1 MIEAFLLLLAS
12 GAPQVAAAD
21 PLASAKAGKLQCANP
36 NVEKKTCMGLSSYK
50 VKPDGSFEST
60 TTMVIAP
67 QPLIT
72 MEVKAP
78 GTVKDGALCGP
89 IRKADFEAATFRTD
103 GKPLD
108 EATANTIRA
117 QVVGSITPMLDKMG
131 CARETPDGAGF
142 KAEVTLDG
150 VAHPEMTQRVLWVKP
165 EDGYKLGL

>member
-1 MIEAFLLLLAS
+1 MIEAFLLLLA
-12 GAPQVAAAD
+12 GAAPQTAAD

-50 VKPDGSFEST
+50 VNPDGSFQSVT
-60 TTMVIAP
+60 TIVVAP

-78 GTVKDGALCGP
+78 GTVKSGALCGP
-89 IRKADFEAATFRTD
+89 IRKADFEAATFKID

-108 EATANTIRA
+108 EATASAIRTQIVA
-117 QVVGSITPMLDKMG
+117 SIAPMLDKMG
-131 CARETPDGAGF
+131 CAREVADGAGF

-165 EDGYKLGL
+165 DEGYKLGL

>member
-1 MIEAFLLLLAS
+1 MIEAFLLLAS
-12 GAPQVAAAD
+12 AAPQAAAD

-36 NVEKKTCMGLSSYK
+36 NIEKKTCMGLSSYK
-50 VKPDGSFEST
+50 VNPDGSFESVT
-60 TTMVIAP
+60 TIVVAP

-89 IRKADFEAATFRTD
+89 IRKADFEAGTFKMD

-108 EATANTIRA
+108 EAMANAIRA
-117 QVVGSITPMLDKMG
+117 QVIGSITPMLDKMG
-131 CARETPDGAGF
+131 CARETSDGTAF

>member
-1 MIEAFLLLLAS
+1 MIEAFFLLLA
-12 GAPQVAAAD
+12 GAAPQSTVD

-50 VKPDGSFEST
+50 VKPDGSFDST
-60 TTMVIAP
+60 TTIVVSP

-72 MEVKAP
+72 MEVKSP
-78 GTVKDGALCGP
+78 GTVKGGALCGP
-89 IRKADFEAATFRTD
+89 IRKADFEAATFKMD

-108 EATANTIRA
+108 ESIASTIRT
-117 QVVGSITPMLDKMG
+117 QVVGSITPMLDKVG
-131 CARETPDGAGF
+131 CALETPDGTGF

-165 EDGYKLGL
+165 DEGYKLGL